1 MSSTIHP
8 ASAPEPGAD
17 ILTAD
22 TVPAYLRERPHLSG
36 PVDPASITSVVEVGD
51 GNLNLVFIV
60 KDAAG
65 NGVVVKQSLP
75 HVRIDPSW
83 PLTRSRAKREA
94 VVLGAH
100 ERVDAA
106 HVPAF
111 YGFDEASLALSIE
124 DLSDHAVWRGELIA
138 GRLHPYAARE
148 LGQYVGAVGF
158 ATSVFGTPGPER
170 RRRIA
175 EATNPELSEI
185 TEDLVFTEP
194 YVDHEH
200 NGWLDA
206 NDDDIRELRADR
218 AFVREIG
225 LAKQLFQESVQSL
238 LHGDLHTGSV
248 FVRADADADGD
259 SGSVRAFDS
268 EFGTYGPTGFD
279 LGAVWGNLLIAA
291 ARARVTGRDDDAARL
306 LALPVELMSAFET
319 EFTRRWPERVDP
331 RVYSDEVLE
340 ATLRRIRSDAAIF
353 AAAKAVR
360 RIVGFSKVA
369 DIQTLPEPERA
380 VAARLVLRGARALGT
395 ARLIDA
401 DPGRLTTLTHDLV
414 LA

>member
-1 MSSTIHP
+1 MTL
-8 ASAPEPGAD
+8 
-17 ILTAD
+17 LTD
-22 TVPAYLRERPHLSG
+22 QLTVESVPAYLVARPHLAG
-36 PVDPASITSVVEVGD
+36 PVDPASIVSVVEVGD

-75 HVRIDPSW
+75 HVRVDPSW
-83 PLTRSRAKREA
+83 PLTRERAAREA
-94 VVLGAH
+94 VVLGVH
-100 ERVDAA
+100 EKIDPA

-111 YGFDEASLALSIE
+111 HGFDAENLALSIE

-138 GRLHPYAARE
+138 GRLHPYAAAE
-148 LGQYVGAVGF
+148 LGRYVGAVGF

-200 NGWLDA
+200 NGWLPA
-206 NDDDIRELRADR
+206 NEEDVRELRADR
-218 AFVREIG
+218 AFVREMG
-225 LAKQLFQESVQSL
+225 LAKQRFQESTQSL
-238 LHGDLHTGSV
+238 MHGDLHTGSV
-248 FVRADADADGD
+248 FVRAEGA
-259 SGSVRAFDS
+259 SVRAFDS

-279 LGAVWGNLLIAA
+279 LGAVWANLVIAA
-291 ARARVTGRDDDAARL
+291 ARAHVLGRSADAETL
-306 LALPVELMSAFET
+306 LRLPVELVDAFEA
-319 EFTRRWPERVDP
+319 EFRSRWPERVDP
-331 RVYSDEVLE
+331 RVYGDEVLE
-340 ATLRRIRSDAAIF
+340 YTLAQVRSDAAAY

-380 VAARLVLRGARALGT
+380 VAARLVLRAARTLGT
-395 ARLIDA
+395 ARLEDA
-401 DPGRLTTLTHDLV
+401 DPRVLTERTVALLG
-414 LA
+414 

>member
-1 MSSTIHP
+1 MTLP
-8 ASAPEPGAD
+8 TD
-17 ILTAD
+17 QLTVES
-22 TVPAYLRERPHLSG
+22 VPAYLVARPHLAG
-36 PVDPASITSVVEVGD
+36 PVDPASIVSVVEVGD

-65 NGVVVKQSLP
+65 HGVVVKQSLP
-75 HVRIDPSW
+75 HVRVDPSW
-83 PLTRSRAKREA
+83 PLTRERAAREA
-94 VVLGAH
+94 VVLGSH
-100 ERVDAA
+100 ERIDPA

-111 YGFDEASLALSIE
+111 YGFDVEALALSIE

-138 GRLHPYAARE
+138 GRVHPYAAAE
-148 LGQYVGAVGF
+148 LGRYVGAIGF

-200 NGWLDA
+200 NGWLPA
-206 NDDDIRELRADR
+206 NDDDVRELRADR
-218 AFVREIG
+218 AFVREMG
-225 LAKQLFQESVQSL
+225 LAKQRFQESTQSL
-238 LHGDLHTGSV
+238 MHGDLHTGSV
-248 FVRADADADGD
+248 FVRAEGA
-259 SGSVRAFDS
+259 SVRAFDS

-279 LGAVWGNLLIAA
+279 LGAVWANLVIAA
-291 ARARVTGRDDDAARL
+291 ARAHVLGRSTDVETL
-306 LALPVELMSAFET
+306 LRLPVELVDAFEV
-319 EFTRRWPERVDP
+319 EFRRRWPERVDP
-331 RVYSDEVLE
+331 RVYGDEVLE
-340 ATLRRIRSDAAIF
+340 HTLEVVRSDAAAY

-380 VAARLVLRGARALGT
+380 LASRLVLRIARTLGT
-395 ARLIDA
+395 ARLENA
-401 DPGRLTTLTHDLV
+401 DPRVLTARTVELLG
-414 LA
+414 

>member
-1 MSSTIHP
+1 MT
-8 ASAPEPGAD
+8 ETT
-17 ILTAD
+17 LTEQLTVK
-22 TVPAYLRERPHLSG
+22 TVPAYLLARPHLSG
-36 PVDPASITSVVEVGD
+36 PVDAASIVSVVEVGD

-75 HVRIDPSW
+75 HVRVDPTW
-83 PLTRSRAKREA
+83 PLTRERAAREA
-94 VVLGAH
+94 VVLGVH
-100 ERVDAA
+100 EGIDPA

-111 YGFDEASLALSIE
+111 YGFDAAALALSIE

-138 GRLHPYAARE
+138 GRLHPYAAAQ
-148 LGQYVGAVGF
+148 LGTYVGAVGF

-170 RRRIA
+170 RRAIA
-175 EATNPELSEI
+175 AATNPELSEI

-206 NDDDIRELRADR
+206 NADDVRELRADR
-218 AFVREIG
+218 AFVREMG
-225 LAKQLFQESVQSL
+225 LAKQRFQESTQSL

-248 FVRADADADGD
+248 FVRAEGE
-259 SGSVRAFDS
+259 SVRAFDS

-279 LGAVWGNLLIAA
+279 LGAVWANLIIAA
-291 ARARVTGRDDDAARL
+291 ARAHVLGRTGDAETL
-306 LALPVELMSAFET
+306 LGLPVPLLDAFEA
-319 EFTRRWPERVDP
+319 EFRRRWPERVDP
-331 RVYSDEVLE
+331 RVYGDEVLE
-340 ATLRRIRSDAAIF
+340 DTLGRVRSDAAMY

-369 DIQTLPEPERA
+369 DIQTLPEAERA
-380 VAARLVLRGARALGT
+380 VAARLVLRIARLLGT
-395 ARLIDA
+395 ARLDDA
-401 DPGRLTTLTHDLV
+401 DPRVLTARTVALRG
-414 LA
+414 